1 MLTHYNGAKFTVK
14 PKTSS
19 QYNFDTKF
27 IISITNQTISYDALN
42 LNRNLCNQWYIAI
55 KPFIFAI
62 HNITTTHSSAVDR
75 LSFVYTKKEYEKEKI
90 INIYLNKS
98 RSMESVERSVVC
110 FYSSFIECNE
120 NSNQTK
126 QTDTNENLRT
136 NDQMQ
141 FETKCTVRSASKSTC
156 FISQNR

>member
-62 HNITTTHSSAVDR
+62 HNNNSSAADR
-75 LSFVYTKKEYEKEKI
+75 LSFVYTKKGIYKKEKI
-90 INIYLNKS
+90 TNIYLNKS
-98 RSMESVERSVVC
+98 RSMEAVERSVVC

-126 QTDTNENLRT
+126 QSDTNENLRT